1 MKNHPSEA
9 WDSRSGLCEACR
21 REAASAEPEAAACG
35 RDSLTADTRRITCIQ
50 CPMGCLI
57 TVTLTDGQPTATAG
71 HQCARGAV
79 YARSEVADP
88 RRLLTTLVVV
98 PGRSRPLPVRT
109 VEPIPKPLY
118 FQALAAIHA
127 AGVVP
132 PVRAGDILM
141 ADLAGTGVA
150 VIATDDLD

>member
-1 MKNHPSEA
+1 MKNDPSEA
-9 WDSRSGLCEACR
+9 WDSHSGLCEACR
-21 REAASAEPEAAACG
+21 RETAPVAPEAAASG
-35 RDSLTADTRRITCIQ
+35 SDGLAADTQRVTCIQ

-57 TVTLTDGQPTATAG
+57 TVTLADGQPTATVG
-71 HQCARGAV
+71 QQCARGAA
-79 YARSEVADP
+79 YARNEVADP

-127 AGVVP
+127 AEAVP
-132 PVRAGDILM
+132 PVRAGDTII